1 MSLWA
6 NVLSPNE
13 TAANKNFSE
22 NGFH

>member
-1 MSLWA
+1 MSLWG